1 MAASSSSEVTP
12 PSILI
17 SPLAV
22 HIFHAY
28 TRMTA
33 AITPAKTPTR
43 KLCQN
48 RSMVS
53 PAYGNRPQD

>member
-1 MAASSSSEVTP
+1 MAASSSAEVTP
-12 PSILI
+12 PSSLI

-22 HIFHAY
+22 HVFQAY

-33 AITPAKTPTR
+33 AITPANTPTR
-43 KLCQN
+43 KRCQN

-53 PAYGNRPQD
+53 PACGNRA